1 MPELPEVETTLRG
14 ITPYLLNQTIE
25 NVVVRQSRLRW
36 PVADEISALTGQQ
49 VTGLSRRGKYLL
61 LQFDAGTA
69 VWHLGMS
76 GSLRLV
82 KAEED
87 PRIHDHID
95 WVLGNGWIL
104 RYHDPRRFGAL
115 LWQAPDT
122 VLSQIASLG
131 PEPLLPEAESGLSAA
146 SLYQRSRGK
155 KQAIKLFIMDNHT
168 MVGVGNIYANE
179 SLFMAGIR
187 PTTAAGNISKPRF
200 ERLLDCIRQVLGQAI
215 EQGGTTLRDFVNS
228 DGNPGYFA
236 QQLQVYG
243 RGGKPCRVCETTLKE
258 IRQGQRATVYCPL
271 CQRR

>member
-14 ITPYLLNQTIE
+14 IEPYLLNQTIQG
-25 NVVVRQSRLRW
+25 VVVRQPRLRW
-36 PVADEISALTGQQ
+36 PVAEEVSALAGQR

-61 LQFDAGTA
+61 VQFATGTA
-69 VWHLGMS
+69 IWHLGMS

-82 KAEED
+82 KEEED

-95 WVLGNGWIL
+95 WVLENGWIL

-115 LWQAPDT
+115 LWQPPGEQ
-122 VLSQIASLG
+122 LSQIASLG
-131 PEPLLPEAESGLSAA
+131 PEPLLAETLSGLSAE

-187 PTTAAGNISKPRF
+187 PTTAAGKISKPRF
-200 ERLLDCIRQVLGQAI
+200 ARLLACIRQVLAQAI

-243 RGGKPCRVCETTLKE
+243 RGGKPCRVCEAVLHE
-258 IRQGQRATVYCPL
+258 IRQGQRATVYCST
-271 CQRR
+271 CQK